1 MKSMIWKTAFA
12 AALAVAFTQTAVAA
26 DKLIFAAQSPA
37 GSPNIAFYG
46 EWVDRVNKA
55 GNGVIDMELRVG
67 ETIAN
72 FGNSYD
78 RVQNDV
84 IQIGWMIP
92 SILGGKYPLS
102 DLISLPFL
110 VNDDVACAT
119 AYWKLYESG
128 MLDGEY
134 HDIQPIDTECGS
146 MTYTHFAKPL
156 QRTDDLGGAKV
167 RVRSKVEGHIMQ
179 LLGAT
184 PLTLASTEMYE
195 GLRRGTIDAVNT
207 SYAGFP
213 IYKLN
218 EVTTYHLEVPLGSAP
233 MMHFMAKKKFDGL
246 SKEAR
251 DLILAEGG
259 LKRSRE
265 MGAYM
270 DSLSKKYREEGVKAG
285 HTYVQL
291 TPEQTA
297 QWKAKIQPA
306 VTAWEAERPKGKDAI
321 AIFKKAYD
329 DALAGKY

>member
-1 MKSMIWKTAFA
+1 M
-12 AALAVAFTQTAVAA
+12 
-26 DKLIFAAQSPA
+26 
-37 GSPNIAFYG
+37 
-46 EWVDRVNKA
+46 NKA
-55 GNGVIDMELRVG
+55 SNGAIDMEMRVG

-84 IQIGWMIP
+84 VQVGWMIP

-102 DLISLPFL
+102 DVISLPFL
-110 VNDDVACAT
+110 VDDTVACAI

-128 MLDGEY
+128 ALDKEY
-134 HDIQPIDTECGS
+134 HDIQPIDTECGGL
-146 MTYTHFAKPL
+146 TFTHFHKPL
-156 QRTDDLGGAKV
+156 QKSDDLAGAKV
-167 RVRSKVEGHIMQ
+167 RVRSKIEGQIMQ

-207 SYAGFP
+207 GYAGFP

-251 DLILAEGG
+251 DVLMKEGG
-259 LKRSRE
+259 LKRSKE
-265 MGAYM
+265 MGEYM
-270 DSLSKKYREEGVKAG
+270 AALEQKYRDEGVKMG

-291 TPEQTA
+291 SPEQLA
-297 QWKAKIQPA
+297 AWKQKITPALNEWEGSRANGKETIAKF
-306 VTAWEAERPKGKDAI
+306 ESLYKE
-321 AIFKKAYD
+321 
-329 DALAGKY
+329 ALAGK